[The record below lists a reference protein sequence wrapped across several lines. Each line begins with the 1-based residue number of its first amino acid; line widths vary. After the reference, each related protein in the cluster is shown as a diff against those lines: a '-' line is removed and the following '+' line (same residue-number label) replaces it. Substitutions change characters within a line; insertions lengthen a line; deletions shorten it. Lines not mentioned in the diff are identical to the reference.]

1 MSSSPSSIRTSAALR
16 LREGRAPVRERL
28 TAMLFLTALLHAIVI
43 LGVGFGSGLHLGQDS
58 PQLDV
63 LLVTNQVPE
72 ARSNEQAVY
81 LAQRTQRGAGNTE
94 QRRPP
99 GSPASRGAIATAP
112 AVRNGEDLR
121 TRHADSPLQTERLLT
136 TTAATPD
143 VRYFGEADASAA
155 AAMPELPADTP
166 GAPRAGRGDA
176 LELLLR
182 GKASEEHWISP
193 DTRASRLAPY
203 LAEWKRKVER
213 VGTLNFPSAARRQGL
228 SGSPVVEVEIAA
240 DGRLQSARVRRT
252 SGYGALDQAALT
264 ILKLASPFNPFPPD
278 IAADFS
284 RLRFAYQWDFVAGNL
299 QGTAASAD
307 ADDDGSVPVSAT
319 TPRPPGASTGSP
331 ATPAAPPA
339 PRGEN

>member
-1 MSSSPSSIRTSAALR
+1 M
-16 LREGRAPVRERL
+16 RERL

-43 LGVGFGSGLHLGQDS
+43 LGVGFSGGLTRGQEA

-81 LAQRTQRGAGNTE
+81 LAQRTQLGAGNTDE
-94 QRRPP
+94 RAPP
-99 GSPASRGAIATAP
+99 GSPASRGAISTAP
-112 AVRNGEDLR
+112 EPRSGEALR
-121 TRHADSPLQTERLLT
+121 TREADSMRHDERLLT
-136 TTAATPD
+136 TTATTPD
-143 VRYFGEADASAA
+143 VRYFGEAQDASTA
-155 AAMPELPADTP
+155 AAMPELLADTP

-182 GKASEEHWISP
+182 GKSTEEHWISP

-240 DGRLQSARVRRT
+240 DGRLRSARVRRS
-252 SGYGALDQAALT
+252 SGFGALDQAALT
-264 ILKLASPFNPFPPD
+264 ILRLASPFNPFPPD
-278 IAADFS
+278 VAADFS

-299 QGTAASAD
+299 QGTAASPDEAG
-307 ADDDGSVPVSAT
+307 DGPVTASG
-319 TPRPPGASTGSP
+319 TP
-331 ATPAAPPA
+331 PAAPAVPVT
-339 PRGEN
+339 PDN

>member
-1 MSSSPSSIRTSAALR
+1 MRTSAALR

-43 LGVGFGSGLHLGQDS
+43 LGVGFSSGLHLGADS

-72 ARSNEQAVY
+72 ARTNEQAAY
-81 LAQRTQRGAGNTE
+81 LAQRTQHGAGNTSD
-94 QRRPP
+94 RTPP

-112 AVRNGEDLR
+112 EIRSGDDSAARNDR
-121 TRHADSPLQTERLLT
+121 SPLHVDRLLT

-143 VRYFGEADASAA
+143 VRYFGETREDTAA
-155 AAMPELPADTP
+155 AAMPEMLADTP

-182 GKASEEHWISP
+182 GKASDERWISP
-193 DTRASRLAPY
+193 DTKASRLAPY
-203 LAEWKRKVER
+203 LSEWKRKVER
-213 VGTLNFPSAARRQGL
+213 VGTLNFPTAARRQGL

-240 DGRLQSARVRRT
+240 DGRLQSARVRRS

-264 ILKLASPFNPFPPD
+264 ILKLASPFTPFPPD

-299 QGTAASAD
+299 RGTAASAVD
-307 ADDDGSVPVSAT
+307 AEADG
-319 TPRPPGASTGSP
+319 PGAAS
-331 ATPAAPPA
+331 ATPAASGAAATP
-339 PRGEN
+339 

>member
-1 MSSSPSSIRTSAALR
+1 MSSSPIPIRTSAALR

-28 TAMLFLTALLHAIVI
+28 TAMLFLIALLHAIVI
-43 LGVGFGSGLHLGQDS
+43 LGVGFSGGMRLGTDT

-81 LAQRTQRGAGNTE
+81 LAQRTQHGAGNTD
-94 QRRPP
+94 QRTPP
-99 GSPASRGAIATAP
+99 GSPASRGAIATA
-112 AVRNGEDLR
+112 ATDRSGEDLR
-121 TRHADSPLQTERLLT
+121 THHSESPMQAERLLT
-136 TTAATPD
+136 TTAVMPD
-143 VRYFGEADASAA
+143 VRYFGEALDADAASA
-155 AAMPELPADTP
+155 MPDLLADTP

-176 LELLLR
+176 VELLLR
-182 GKASEEHWISP
+182 GKASDEHWISP

-213 VGTLNFPSAARRQGL
+213 VGTLNFPTAARRQGL

-240 DGRLQSARVRRT
+240 DGRLQSASVQRT

-299 QGTAASAD
+299 QGTSAS
-307 ADDDGSVPVSAT
+307 PN
-319 TPRPPGASTGSP
+319 GASEGAP
-331 ATPAAPPA
+331 APDAAPA
-339 PRGEN
+339 PLPVAATRGDH

>member
-1 MSSSPSSIRTSAALR
+1 MSSHPTATRTSAALR
-16 LREGRAPVRERL
+16 LREGRAPIRERL

-43 LGVGFGSGLHLGQDS
+43 LGVGFSSGLHLGQDS

-72 ARSNEQAVY
+72 ARTNEQAQY
-81 LAQRTQRGAGNTE
+81 LAQRTQHGAGNTHE
-94 QRRPP
+94 RTPP
-99 GSPASRGAIATAP
+99 GSPASRGAIATAAEP
-112 AVRNGEDLR
+112 RSGEALR
-121 TRHADSPLQTERLLT
+121 TRDANPKRHDERLLT
-136 TTAATPD
+136 TTATSPD
-143 VRYFGEADASAA
+143 VRYFGEAPDERAA
-155 AAMPELPADTP
+155 AAMPEMLADTP

-182 GKASEEHWISP
+182 GKSTEEHWISP

-213 VGTLNFPSAARRQGL
+213 VGTLNFPTAARRQGL

-240 DGRLQSARVRRT
+240 DGHLQSARVRRT

-278 IAADFS
+278 ISADFA

-299 QGTAASAD
+299 QGTAASPD
-307 ADDDGSVPVSAT
+307 EADDGPVAAAGLPAVPPSAGSS
-319 TPRPPGASTGSP
+319 
-331 ATPAAPPA
+331 APPA
-339 PRGEN
+339 TRAAN